1 MGLKDPAFQH
11 SSIPVFPAWRT
22 CRTFTHVEKVREAM
36 HFEGRVWKFGDD
48 VDTDLIIPARYLNI
62 SDGKELAR
70 HAFADVRPD
79 FAGSVSPGDIIVA
92 GRNFGC
98 GSSREHAPLALKEAG
113 IRAVIARSFARI
125 FYRNA
130 FNIGLPLMESG
141 EAAEFLQE
149 GEKISVDLSTGKIED
164 LMSHKTFAAQPIPD
178 FMRKLIHTGGL
189 VDHVRQ
195 NKLKKTVRR

>member
-1 MGLKDPAFQH
+1 MKIL
-11 SSIPVFPAWRT
+11 
-22 CRTFTHVEKVREAM
+22 
-36 HFEGRVWKFGDD
+36 GRVWKFGDD
-48 VDTDLIIPARYLNI
+48 VDTDLIIPARYCNT
-62 SDGKELAR
+62 SDGAQLAK
-70 HAFADVRPD
+70 HVFSDSRPE
-79 FAGSVSPGDIIVA
+79 FAGTVAAGDVIVA

-141 EAAEFLQE
+141 EAVDSLRE
-149 GEKISVDLSTGKIED
+149 GEKISVDLSTGRIEN
-164 LMSHKTFAAQPIPD
+164 MSSHQTFRADPIPD
-178 FMRKLIHTGGL
+178 FMRKLVQTGGL

-195 NKLKKTVRR
+195 NKLKKRR